1 VAVGLPIGGQ
11 TQDDGYY
18 LIGNNVVTLYR
29 FNLTGGTN
37 WTTLAPG
44 VARAAAPGAGAN
56 LLWNAWD
63 TDRLVSFRGG
73 GSTLVDVYNI
83 QANTWTAGVAT
94 APAITVTTGFESMP
108 TVSEQ
113 EVSFV
118 NQNGQVYSYNH
129 RLNILVDM
137 AHIDGVDGAAHTG
150 RGFVYYRLGSKLYF
164 AVRPHSG
171 TAVQRIR
178 AIE

>member
-1 VAVGLPIGGQ
+1 L
-11 TQDDGYY
+11 
-18 LIGNNVVTLYR
+18 TLYR
-29 FNLTGGTN
+29 YSIANN
-37 WTTLAPG
+37 AWTVLAPG
-44 VARAAAPGAGAN
+44 VARPAVTGVGAN
-56 LLWNAWD
+56 LLWNSWN
-63 TDRLVSFRGG
+63 TDLIASFRGG
-73 GSTLVDVYNI
+73 GSTLIDVYTISTNVW
-83 QANTWTAGVAT
+83 AAVGVAT
-94 APAITVTTGFESMP
+94 LPPIAVTTGFESMS

-113 EVSFV
+113 EISFI
-118 NQNGQVYSYNH
+118 NQNGQIYAYNH